1 MAPTERGC
9 VAEDYGHRPDPG
21 VTPVIRPLDPVTGRA
36 AVDDLFRRSADY
48 VRLERG
54 QQPTPALTDEFFTD
68 TVPGGNLAEALKLG
82 LLTGPLLQGIADTG
96 FGFPEPGDAFLGLM
110 QFATDA
116 RGQGLGAAFL
126 RDIEDR
132 ARGRGAPRLY
142 IAVLHANPRGRA
154 FWERQGFTLALAD
167 RPVTLGLRSHIAD
180 RMVKPLT

>member
-1 MAPTERGC
+1 M
-9 VAEDYGHRPDPG
+9 
-21 VTPVIRPLDPVTGRA
+21 TPVIRLLDPVHHRA

-54 QQPTPALTDEFFTD
+54 QEPTPALTDEFFTD
-68 TVPGGNLAEALKLG
+68 TVPGGSLSDALKLG
-82 LLTGPLLQGIADTG
+82 LFVGTDLQGIADVG
-96 FGFPEPGDAFLGLM
+96 FGFPEPGDAYLGLM
-110 QFATDA
+110 QVAADA

-132 ARGRGAPRLY
+132 ARFRRSPRLY

-167 RPVTLGLRSHIAD
+167 RPVTLGLRSHLAD
-180 RMVKPLT
+180 RMVKPLG